1 MQIKFLGTG
10 GAFDYEYGN
19 SALTVDMDQRI
30 LLDCGPSVF
39 PSLMEKK
46 LIKTIDY
53 LLLTH
58 LHGDHVGSLFQ
69 IAYYFKIFLNRKL
82 KILVATT
89 QFRAEIIALLNSLG
103 VPDQAYELLDLNAV
117 SGIIAIETTGKHAKN
132 VTSFGYVFRHNNTT
146 VYYSGDLGDVSVSRD
161 FLQNCTDKNLT
172 VFHEMSW
179 NKGPAHTSY
188 DELGQLLKY
197 APIFAYHLNP
207 NLEPKDNTVP
217 LVHSHP
223 EYLW

>member
-1 MQIKFLGTG
+1 MEIKFLGTG

-19 SALTVDMDQRI
+19 SALTVDMNDRI

-46 LIKTIDY
+46 IIGTIDY

-82 KILVATT
+82 KILVATE
-89 QFRAEIIALLNSLG
+89 QFKAEITVLLNALG
-103 VPDQAYELLDLNAV
+103 VPSEAYQLMGLNTV
-117 SGIIAIETTGKHAKN
+117 SGISAIETTGKHAKN
-132 VTSFGYVFRHNNTT
+132 VTSFGYVFRDDDAT
-146 VYYSGDLGDVSVSRD
+146 VFYSGDLGDIAVTKH
-161 FLQNCTDKNLT
+161 FLENCDDENLT
-172 VFHEMSW
+172 VFHEMNWGESS
-179 NKGPAHTSY
+179 AHTHYS
-188 DELGQLLKY
+188 ELGPLQKY
-197 APIFAYHLNP
+197 ASIFAYHLNP
-207 NLEPKDNTVP
+207 SLEPEENTVP